1 MYELGTP
8 ITDEDSFIAS
18 NVSIYDNT
26 PFKIDKTEKKKKRKE
41 KISELDEWTYTADGD
56 LFRKNGTIAAKRKRQ
71 VTAYSL
77 WKQNKTDNE
86 VSACVLIEK
95 NTKPYAEWKCLEK
108 DEKQVHT

>member
-8 ITDEDSFIAS
+8 ITDEDLFIAS

-26 PFKIDKTEKKKKRKE
+26 PFKTDKTEKKKKRKE
-41 KISELDEWTYTADGD
+41 KVSKLDEWTYTADGD
-56 LFRKNGTIAAKRKRQ
+56 LFRKNGTIVAKRKQQ

-86 VSACVLIEK
+86 ISACV
-95 NTKPYAEWKCLEK
+95 
-108 DEKQVHT
+108 